1 MISFLQ
7 SLFGFT
13 VIFSANEFATLGLER
28 TTLSISD
35 KLPGILRWFQV
46 TETKIDFISPVC
58 TAIET
63 MEKTNNELKKL
74 ILEQSTIQDK
84 PLNPLTQKL
93 SGVIDAAVMGGIGNY
108 EKVRQ
113 FKNYTYLNFFKRYKQ
128 SSLVN
133 FRQYLSKKI

>member
-1 MISFLQ
+1 
-7 SLFGFT
+7 
-13 VIFSANEFATLGLER
+13 
-28 TTLSISD
+28 
-35 KLPGILRWFQV
+35 
-46 TETKIDFISPVC
+46 
-58 TAIET
+58 